1 MTKNYEDM
9 SLEELLKLEENRRSL
24 TPAEVDEQIIEFT
37 YSEWTNVEGQATTKE
52 HVTETV
58 RAWREGE

>member
-58 RAWREGE
+58 RAWREVE

>member
-9 SLEELLKLEENRRSL
+9 SLEELSKLEENRRSL

-58 RAWREGE
+58 RAWREVE